1 MWYQLRQ
8 LSTAQNMPD
17 ADGNAEE
24 EAESEPEKEDAGEL
38 SAEQD
43 AFPNQE
49 TQPTAVDKAL
59 EQAARTKS
67 FRTRTMST
75 VLLIACFWGV
85 IYAGHVPE
93 MFLVM
98 TVQLLVA
105 REIFKLGQV
114 AQKELK
120 LPGFRAQQWY
130 FFCVAEFY
138 LHLR

>member
-1 MWYQLRQ
+1 M
-8 LSTAQNMPD
+8 TDVGDGDAQCEQD
-17 ADGNAEE
+17 
-24 EAESEPEKEDAGEL
+24 EDAGEL

-43 AFPNQE
+43 GFPNQDA
-49 TQPTAVDKAL
+49 PPAPVDKVQ
-59 EQAARTKS
+59 EQAARNKS
-67 FRTRTMST
+67 FRTRTIST
-75 VLLIACFWGV
+75 VLLIACFWAI
-85 IYAGHVPE
+85 IYGGHVPE